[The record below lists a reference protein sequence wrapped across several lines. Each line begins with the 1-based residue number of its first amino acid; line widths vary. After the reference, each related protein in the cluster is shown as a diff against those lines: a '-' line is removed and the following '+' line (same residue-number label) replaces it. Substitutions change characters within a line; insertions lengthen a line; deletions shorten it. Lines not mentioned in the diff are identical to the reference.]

1 MAGITVNYYEVGA
14 HSSASAAYTPAGT
27 VTITP
32 RGNGY
37 EWTLTPLSPFGHYH
51 NVEKVYC
58 PTFNLK
64 ELSVV
69 LPRTEPYYDAAR
81 QRNIETC
88 GGYFKDILAKPS
100 NGKPIVFT
108 NSDALK
114 LYGFF
119 AEQMEWSPA
128 ALESGTAHP
137 DLLAAQARHSA
148 GRGGSRRRTRRRARR
163 L

>member
-1 MAGITVNYYEVGA
+1 MAGITVNYYNYGGVGNLP
-14 HSSASAAYTPAGT
+14 HIPSGT

-37 EWTLTPLSPFGHYH
+37 EWTLTPVGTYELR
-51 NVEKVYC
+51 EKVYC
-58 PTFNLK
+58 PTFNLNQ
-64 ELSVV
+64 LSVI
-69 LPRTEPYYDAAR
+69 LPRTQPHYDGALKR
-81 QRNIETC
+81 HIETG
-88 GGYFKDILAKPS
+88 GGYFKNILAKPS
-100 NGKPIVFT
+100 DGKPILFT

-119 AEQMEWSPA
+119 AEQMEWSPD
-128 ALESGTAHP
+128 ALASGTAHP

-148 GRGGSRRRTRRRARR
+148 GRGGSRKARRTRRRARR